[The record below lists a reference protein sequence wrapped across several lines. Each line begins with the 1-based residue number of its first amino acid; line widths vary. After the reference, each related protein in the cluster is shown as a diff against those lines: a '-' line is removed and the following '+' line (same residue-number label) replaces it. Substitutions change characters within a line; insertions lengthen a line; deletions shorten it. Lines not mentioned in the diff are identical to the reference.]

1 MLGGLKR
8 TAQAM
13 WGKFESR
20 KELNRFLQLAIIFG
34 LIIGVYWSLRTMKDS
49 IFNAIVGGK
58 DWLWSAKIFSLVVN
72 VPLVIIY
79 SKLTDIFPRHK
90 FFCFLTAFY
99 GIATA
104 IFAWAFTTDIGLLN
118 TVASPDRYIG
128 WAWYAFVESFGSL
141 VVALFWAFTTDIT
154 KPEAGKRG
162 FPLIILFA
170 QMANIVFPYFMSAKR
185 LGFANSAP
193 VVFLCAIL
201 MFVISL
207 LMLVFIRVT
216 PPEDLVG
223 YPAGN
228 VETAE
233 AAKGEPEG
241 EPGFFEGLK
250 LLLTEGYLFG
260 IFLIISV
267 YEIIVT
273 IIDNHFKV
281 TTFESFAGE
290 SHVQDLLANYAS
302 WTGVVA
308 FLCVLLGINNIQ
320 RKMGMTASLL
330 VLPPLVGV
338 AIMMIKFHP
347 ENLNVAFWIMVF
359 SKAVNYALNQPTI
372 KQLYIPTSK
381 DTKYKATAWIE
392 TFGSR
397 ASKAMGSAFAGLRPH
412 LGIAQFLTVSASLSM
427 GFIGI
432 WIVIAMYVAKKYN
445 KAVAEDTVVC

>member
-13 WGKFESR
+13 WGKFDSR

-58 DWLWSAKIFSLVVN
+58 YLWMAKIFSLLVN

-99 GIATA
+99 GVAT
-104 IFAWAFTTDIGLLN
+104 IGFAWLFNTDFGLAN
-118 TVASPDRYIG
+118 TIASPDRYIG

-170 QMANIVFPYFMSAKR
+170 QMANIVFPYFMSAKT

-193 VVFLCAIL
+193 VVFLCALL
-201 MFVISL
+201 MFGISL
-207 LMLVFIRVT
+207 LMLNFIRVT
-216 PPEDLVG
+216 PAEDLVG

-233 AAKGEPEG
+233 AAKGEPES

-260 IFLIISV
+260 IFLIISI
-267 YEIIVT
+267 YEVIVT
-273 IIDNHFKV
+273 IVDNHFKM
-281 TTFESFAGE
+281 TTFSSFAGE
-290 SHVQDLLANYAS
+290 AEVQSLLSNYAS
-302 WTGVVA
+302 WTGIIA
-308 FLCVLLGINNIQ
+308 FLCVFFGINNIT
-320 RKMGMTASLL
+320 RKIGMTAALL
-330 VLPPLVGV
+330 VLPPLVGA
-338 AIMMIKFHP
+338 AIMLIKFNPNSLH
-347 ENLNVAFWIMVF
+347 VAFWIMVF
-359 SKAVNYALNQPTI
+359 SKAVNYALTQPTI

-397 ASKAMGSAFAGLRPH
+397 LSKAGGSGFAGLRST
-412 LGIAQFLTVSASLSM
+412 LGVSNFLSVAALASM
-427 GFIGI
+427 GMIGV
-432 WIVIAMYVAKKYN
+432 WILVAMYVAKKYN
-445 KAVAEDTVVC
+445 KAVEEDTIVC